1 MSDVGARTLEISMT
15 KCFVGNYFFFL
26 LLVVS
31 RPLLFQ
37 FLRKLSMNIRR
48 KEKDVSKPRD
58 LELPDKLTCLMTW
71 YANESSGWVDMLTV
85 LFWHVS
91 SSNLLALFLYLPTTS
106 VGWFLYSSLIY
117 MNCFSL
123 DAWEIH

>member
-1 MSDVGARTLEISMT
+1 MSVVGARTLEISMT
-15 KCFVGNYFFFL
+15 KYFVRSYFFFL

-71 YANESSGWVDMLTV
+71 YANESSG
-85 LFWHVS
+85 
-91 SSNLLALFLYLPTTS
+91 
-106 VGWFLYSSLIY
+106 
-117 MNCFSL
+117 
-123 DAWEIH
+123 